1 MNRKLY
7 FRGYNLKNQKWIYG
21 YFLVNRGK
29 RYIVPD
35 ETVFPFAEISD
46 FEVAYNS
53 VGRYVGE
60 YRGKTIYEGDHVHV
74 TSSKDEYINYF
85 GYVEYDETDCR
96 FVVKLNVACGLD
108 KIPISGKV
116 QTAAVGINQYYD
128 FFYQYKVIGNQ
139 YEKEFLK
146 LK

>member
-1 MNRKLY
+1 MRTVK
-7 FRGYNLKNQKWIYG
+7 FRGYNIKNKQWIYG
-21 YFLVNRGK
+21 YYLVNRGK
-29 RYIVPD
+29 HYIVQD
-35 ETVFPFAEISD
+35 GVVEPFKEASD
-46 FEVAYNS
+46 FEVDYNS

-60 YRGKTIYEGDHVHV
+60 YRGETIYEGDHVHV
-74 TSSKDEYINYF
+74 TSSKDENINYF

-108 KIPISGKV
+108 KIPVSGKV

-139 YEKEFLK
+139 YQKNFLK